1 MFRTGVGGHERGN
14 NRGFPEKGS
23 SVHRH
28 DFLRQLHHVYKPR
41 NYLEIGVNDGRSL
54 ALSRVASVAVDP
66 AFKVVTDL
74 SCDVHLVKATSDD
87 FFARKDPLLHLRPG
101 RNPFRA
107 FARKDPLA
115 WFGDPVL
122 ELSFIDGM
130 HLFEYALRDFIN
142 VEKHSRWSS
151 VIVLDDMLPR
161 SVDEAARDRH
171 TDAWT
176 GDVYKVA
183 TVLRQHRPDLLVVP
197 VDTSPTGVVLVFG
210 ADPDSTVLRDQY
222 DSLLTEYV
230 VPDPQ
235 DVPDEVLTRK
245 TAVAPEAILRA
256 DFWPALSRARNVR
269 RPRSAYAALRR
280 RIESLTE

>member
-1 MFRTGVGGHERGN
+1 VQ
-14 NRGFPEKGS
+14 
-23 SVHRH
+23 RH

-66 AFKVVTDL
+66 AFKVVTDI

-107 FARKDPLA
+107 LARKDPLG

-122 ELSFIDGM
+122 ELSFVDGM
-130 HLFEYALRDFIN
+130 HLFEYALRDFMN

-161 SVDEAARDRH
+161 DVDEAARDRH
-171 TDAWT
+171 TKYWT

-183 TVLRQHRPDLLVVP
+183 AVLREHRPDLLVVP
-197 VDTSPTGVVLVFG
+197 VDTEPTGVVVVFG
-210 ADPDSTVLRDQY
+210 ADPESTVLSGRY
-222 DSLLTEYV
+222 EGLLKEHVT
-230 VPDPQ
+230 PDPQ
-235 DVPDEVLTRK
+235 DVPDDVLSRK
-245 TAVAPEAILRA
+245 TAVAPEALLRA
-256 DFWPALSRARNVR
+256 DFWPALTRARDLR
-269 RPRSAYAALRR
+269 RSRSAFAGLRR
-280 RIESLTE
+280 RIESLAG